1 MKFVNLRGPAYVN
14 GGLRK
19 PNEGTLHL
27 EDDEAARLIDNGLAD
42 DVTADFP
49 EVANEETPTEAV
61 TADTSKGKGKA

>member
-14 GGLRK
+14 GALRK

-27 EDDEAARLIDNGLAD
+27 EDEEADRLVENELAD

-49 EVANEETPTEAV
+49 EFFN
-61 TADTSKGKGKA
+61 D